1 MTCHSYFDSGR
12 PLLHQDPIHAL
23 SAPALASFGAGEI
36 RQGGRFFSRLS
47 VFTGADCVCG
57 HDADGINQ
65 RQQKYR
71 GDEYKGREKVSST
84 LLARSKRL
92 IGYMSARTLTK
103 VRTIDNSLL
112 DLFLFISKTSKEQQ
126 NVLLARF
133 SSFVF

>member
-1 MTCHSYFDSGR
+1 
-12 PLLHQDPIHAL
+12 
-23 SAPALASFGAGEI
+23 
-36 RQGGRFFSRLS
+36 

-71 GDEYKGREKVSST
+71 GDEYKGREKVFIDA
-84 LLARSKRL
+84 LGASKRL
-92 IGYMSARTLTK
+92 IGYISPRTLTK
-103 VRTIDNSLL
+103 ARTIENSLL